1 MSLLAATIKHI
12 LSGVTLRDYDSS
24 EITDN
29 TQTIPF
35 ITILALAAYF
45 VISNFQAI
53 VLPIFKVIILI
64 ILVYIIP

>member
-29 TQTIPF
+29 PQTIPF
-35 ITILALAAYF
+35 ITIFTLAAYF

-53 VLPIFKVIILI
+53 VLKL
-64 ILVYIIP
+64 